1 MSRWFRMYDDVL
13 NDPKAQKLS
22 DADFR
27 GWVNLMCLASKHDG
41 RLDHPVGDIAFA
53 LRKTAA
59 KTLAL
64 LTALQ
69 SAGLVDGTETGWKPH
84 NWEQRQYKSDVS
96 TARVKRFRK
105 QAGAVSETPPE
116 SEAESETESERKD
129 SSGPPADAD
138 NPAPS
143 VRVKGKKIYPPAFE
157 AFWRDYPTDAL
168 MSKSKAFEKWARLG
182 AEDRAAAHASL
193 PAFRAHCAR
202 DLTYRPVHAERF
214 LAQRRFDG
222 FIEQAA
228 AAATPQED
236 AGLRALWGGQAEALV
251 DAIGTAKFQAWFADT
266 AMEAGV
272 LKVPRAFAANW
283 IAGHYAGDL
292 RRLYGDVKIEVEK

>member
-1 MSRWFRMYDDVL
+1 VL

-53 LRKTAA
+53 LRKTPA
-59 KTLAL
+59 KTLTLLRAL
-64 LTALQ
+64 E

-84 NWEQRQYKSDVS
+84 NWELRQYKSDVS

-105 QAGAVSETPPE
+105 QAGAVSETLPE
-116 SEAESETESERKD
+116 SESDSEAESDKTD

-138 NPAPS
+138 APKAS
-143 VRVKGKKIYPPAFE
+143 AKGKRNYPPAFE

-182 AEDRAAAHASL
+182 ADDRGAAHAAM

-214 LAQRRFDG
+214 LSQRRFDG
-222 FIEQAA
+222 FAEQAA
-228 AAATPQED
+228 AAAPGDD
-236 AGLRALWGGQAEALV
+236 AGLRALWGGKAEPMV
-251 DAIGTAKFQAWFADT
+251 DAIGAAKFQAWFADT

-292 RRLYGDVKIEVEK
+292 RRLYGEIKIEVMT